1 VLQGYFPCCDQ
12 GIGAR
17 GADRIGSGPD
27 NRPMRRF
34 NVNAPVEYDPE
45 PDGYRAGYE
54 KLHTAI
60 GGRALFGGLF
70 ELPPGQSGRPYHYE
84 SAEEWLLVLEGRVS
98 VRTPEG
104 TDELRQGD
112 LVCFPAGP
120 DGAHKVTN
128 TSDTSAR
135 VLLVSR
141 RTSPAVA
148 VYPDSDKI
156 GVIADWG
163 ERVFAPRK
171 AGVDYY
177 DRER

>member
-1 VLQGYFPCCDQ
+1 
-12 GIGAR
+12 
-17 GADRIGSGPD
+17 
-27 NRPMRRF
+27 MRRF
-34 NVNAPVEYDPE
+34 NVHNTVEYDPE
-45 PDGYRAGYE
+45 PEGYRAGYA
-54 KLHTAI
+54 KLHTEI
-60 GGRALFGGLF
+60 GAATLFGGLF

-84 SAEEWLLVLEGRVS
+84 SSEEWLLVLEGRVS
-98 VRTPEG
+98 VRHPEG
-104 TDELRQGD
+104 EDELEAGD

-120 DGAHKVTN
+120 EGAHKLTN
-128 TSDTSAR
+128 RSEQDAR
-135 VLLVSR
+135 VLLVST

-163 ERVFAPRK
+163 ERVFVRRE

>member
-1 VLQGYFPCCDQ
+1 M
-12 GIGAR
+12 R
-17 GADRIGSGPD
+17 G
-27 NRPMRRF
+27 F
-34 NVNAPVEYDPE
+34 NVHNTVEYDPE
-45 PDGYRAGYE
+45 PEGYRAGYA
-54 KLHTAI
+54 KLHTEI
-60 GGRALFGGLF
+60 GAATLFGGLF

-84 SAEEWLLVLEGRVS
+84 SSEEWLLVLEGRVS
-98 VRTPEG
+98 VRHPEG
-104 TDELRQGD
+104 EDELEAGD

-120 DGAHKVTN
+120 EGAHKLTN
-128 TSDTSAR
+128 RSEQDAR
-135 VLLVSR
+135 VLLVST

-163 ERVFAPRK
+163 ERVFVRRE

>member
-1 VLQGYFPCCDQ
+1 
-12 GIGAR
+12 
-17 GADRIGSGPD
+17 
-27 NRPMRRF
+27 MRRF

-45 PDGYRAGYE
+45 PDGYRAGYA
-54 KLHTAI
+54 KLHPEI
-60 GGRALFGGLF
+60 GGQTLFGGLF
-70 ELPPGQSGRPYHYE
+70 ELPPGQSTRPYHYE

-98 VRTPEG
+98 LRHANGE
-104 TDELRQGD
+104 DELEQGD
-112 LVCFPAGP
+112 LTCFPAGP
-120 DGAHKVTN
+120 EGAHKLTN
-128 TSDTSAR
+128 RTDTTAR
-135 VLLVSR
+135 VLLVST

-163 ERVFAPRK
+163 ERVFAPRD